1 MSEGQEEAGM
11 NFGKDIVNIDLE
23 CTGSDRRLYSICE
36 IGAVLLDK
44 CTLEIKGEFESLIF
58 PYRENFDP
66 SAMKV
71 HGIPKEDLYRA
82 PTLVDVL
89 DTFQLWILREAGV
102 ESERKVCLSAWGA
115 YFDIPYLKEA
125 YFFLNREYPFDF
137 RYLDIKAIARW
148 EFALLNQPLTKGGL
162 ARCARLLNIPFD
174 ESRRHR
180 ALEDARLGGL
190 VVKELKERRAR
201 GV

>member
-1 MSEGQEEAGM
+1 M

-23 CTGSDRRLYSICE
+23 CTGTDSRLYSICE

-58 PYRENFDP
+58 PYRENFD
-66 SAMKV
+66 SRAMKV

-125 YFFLNREYPFDF
+125 YSFLNREYPFDS
-137 RYLDIKAIARW
+137 RYFDIKAIARW
-148 EFALLNQPLTKGGL
+148 EFALMNQAFTKGGIG
-162 ARCARLLNIPFD
+162 RCSRLLNIPFD
-174 ESRRHR
+174 ETRRHR

-190 VVKELKERRAR
+190 VIKELKERRTQSL
-201 GV
+201 